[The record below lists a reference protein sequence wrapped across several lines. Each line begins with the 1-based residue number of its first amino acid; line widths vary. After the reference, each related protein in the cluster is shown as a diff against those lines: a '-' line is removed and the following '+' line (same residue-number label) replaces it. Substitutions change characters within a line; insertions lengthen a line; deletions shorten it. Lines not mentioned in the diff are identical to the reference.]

1 MPLQLRDRRRQIMSG
16 ERSKEEKRTVDDLEP
31 ICLFITRTTIE
42 GPNEEDVNK
51 AVNALLSDFKILR
64 TPNPFVWFFLGRWRP
79 EISENGDSRITKLQ
93 DSLKLVEGNAFV
105 TVSYLL
111 TNYYL
116 SQQLAWKA
124 WRDIIS

>member
-1 MPLQLRDRRRQIMSG
+1 MSG
-16 ERSKEEKRTVDDLEP
+16 EESKEEKRKVDDLEP
-31 ICLFITRTTIE
+31 ICLFITRTTTK
-42 GPNEEDVNK
+42 GLDKEDVSK
-51 AVNALLSDFKILR
+51 AVGALLSDFKVLK

-79 EISENGDSRITKLQ
+79 EISENRDDRITRLH
-93 DSLKLVEGNAFV
+93 DSLKSVEGNALV
-105 TVSYLL
+105 TVSYLW